1 MNFQAMHK
9 QRKFVLI
16 AALAGVISIFL
27 PWISTSGLF
36 AGINVNGFSGGGVI
50 TFIGF
55 LVAGAMAFMGDQ
67 TKPMEKNMW
76 LIALVAA
83 GVAFLFCV
91 IRFSQISG
99 SGLGLVSPGYGLWIA
114 AIASLAALVSAWLF
128 RNPGDTLQSGFDSLK
143 KNISNATSNTGTTT
157 TPTNTTPTTNRT
169 SGIAELERLI
179 QLKSEG
185 KITEEEYQEMKGKI
199 M

>member
-27 PWISTSGLF
+27 PWITTRGLF
-36 AGINVNGFSGGGVI
+36 AGLNVNGFSGGGVI
-50 TFIGF
+50 VFVGFI
-55 LVAGAMAFMGDQ
+55 VAAAMAFIGDQ

-76 LIALVAA
+76 LIALVAGA
-83 GVAFLFCV
+83 VALLFCI

-99 SGLGLVSPGYGLWIA
+99 SGLGLVSPGFGLWIA
-114 AIASLAALVSAWLF
+114 AAASIATLASTWLF
-128 RNPGDTLQSGFDSLK
+128 RSPGDTLQSGFDSLK
-143 KNISNATSNTGTTT
+143 KNISNATSNTSGPA
-157 TPTNTTPTTNRT
+157 TPTNTTPTNNRT

-179 QLKSEG
+179 QLRNEG

>member
-36 AGINVNGFSGGGVI
+36 AGFNVNGFSGGGVI
-50 TFIGF
+50 VFITFI
-55 LVAGAMAFMGDQ
+55 VAGAVAFMGDQ

-83 GVAFLFCV
+83 GVGFLFCV

-99 SGLGLVSPGYGLWIA
+99 NALGIVSPGYGLFIA
-114 AIASLAALVSAWLF
+114 AAASLAALVSAWLF
-128 RNPGDTLQSGFDSLK
+128 RTPGDTLQSGFDSLK
-143 KNISNATSNTGTTT
+143 KNISNATSNTGAA
-157 TPTNTTPTTNRT
+157 PTNTTPTNTRT

-179 QLKSEG
+179 QLKNDG
-185 KITEEEYQEMKGKI
+185 KITEEEYQAMKAKI

>member
-27 PWISTSGLF
+27 PWISTRGLF
-36 AGINVNGFSGGGVI
+36 AGLNVNGFSGGGVI
-50 TFIGF
+50 VFIGF
-55 LVAGAMAFMGDQ
+55 IVAGAMAFLGDQ
-67 TKPMEKNMW
+67 TKAMEKNMW
-76 LIALVAA
+76 LIALVASA
-83 GVAFLFCV
+83 IALLFCI

-99 SGLGLVSPGYGLWIA
+99 NSLGIVSPGYGLWIA
-114 AIASLAALVSAWLF
+114 AAASIAALASAWLF

-143 KNISNATSNTGTTT
+143 KNITSATSNTGAGTTT
-157 TPTNTTPTTNRT
+157 NTPPPTTNRT

-179 QLKSEG
+179 QLKNEG